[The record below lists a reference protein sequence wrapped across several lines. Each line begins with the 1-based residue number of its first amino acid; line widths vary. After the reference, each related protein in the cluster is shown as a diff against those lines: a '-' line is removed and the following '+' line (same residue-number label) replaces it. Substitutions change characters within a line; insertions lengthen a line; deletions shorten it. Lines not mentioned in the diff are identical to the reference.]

1 MGHIKK
7 TIATLLPGIFL
18 IGYNVG
24 TGSITSMSKAGANF
38 GLDLLWTVLVSCIIT
53 YYLINLFSKYTMVTG
68 ETVVQGIKK
77 HISPWLAQILIL
89 ALSLIIFGALMG
101 VLGIISNVLEV
112 WSLSVLGVK
121 VSATWWAIIVSAVLY
136 TFMLIGNYA
145 FFEKIL
151 AVLVAIMGAA
161 FLLTMFLNFPDLST
175 LAKGLVPKIPE
186 AVSGSDNSPLVIIA
200 GLVGTTVSVFAF
212 VVRSQIIKD
221 TGWKMKDYKIQKRDA
236 AVSATLMFL
245 ISAAVMITAASTL
258 HVQGLKLNS
267 VTEMIPLME
276 PLAGKLALAVFVI
289 GITAAGLSSHLP
301 NLLMIP
307 WLIID
312 YRGQERNTRTPL
324 YRIMLFVLSIFSV
337 IGVILEIRPVFLM
350 LISQACISVVMPI
363 ILGAVIYLTN
373 SKKIMGQYKN
383 NAWNLIIQGGIMLFA
398 LYISGLGIQGL
409 IMDLMI

>member
-1 MGHIKK
+1 MGRIKK

-38 GLDLLWTVLVSCIIT
+38 GLDLLWTVLISSIIT
-53 YYLINLFSKYTMVTG
+53 FYLINLFSKYTMVTG
-68 ETVVQGIKK
+68 ETVVQGIKN
-77 HISPWLAQILIL
+77 HISPWLAQIIIL
-89 ALSLIIFGALMG
+89 ALSLIILGALMG

-112 WSLSVLGVK
+112 WSLSVFGSEI
-121 VSATWWAIIVSAVLY
+121 SATWCAIIVSAVLY
-136 TFMLIGNYA
+136 SFMLIGNYA

-161 FLLTMFLNFPDLST
+161 FLMTMFMNFPDLSK
-175 LAKGLVPKIPE
+175 LAQGLVPKIPD
-186 AVSGSDNSPLVIIA
+186 AVSGSDNSPFVIIA

-221 TGWKMKDYKIQKRDA
+221 TSWKMKDYKIQKRDA
-236 AVSATLMFL
+236 AVSASLMFL
-245 ISAAVMITAASTL
+245 ISAAVMITAATTL
-258 HVQGLKLNS
+258 HVQGLKLNN

-312 YRGQERNTRTPL
+312 YRGEERNTRTPRYL
-324 YRIMLFVLSIFSV
+324 SMLFILSIFSV
-337 IGVILEIRPVFLM
+337 IGVIMEIRPVFLM
-350 LISQACISVVMPI
+350 LISQAFISIVMPI
-363 ILGAVIYLTN
+363 ILGAIIYLASSRN
-373 SKKIMGQYKN
+373 IMGKYKN
-383 NAWNLIIQGGIMLFA
+383 NAWDLIVQSSIMVFA

-409 IMDLMI
+409 IMDLMN

>member
-1 MGHIKK
+1 MGRIKR

-38 GLDLLWTVLVSCIIT
+38 GLDLLWTVLISCVIT
-53 YYLINLFSKYTMVTG
+53 FYLINLFSKYTMVTG
-68 ETVVQGIKK
+68 ETVIQGIKNR
-77 HISPWLAQILIL
+77 IGPWVAKVLIL

-112 WSLSVLGVK
+112 WYLSVFGSE

-136 TFMLIGNYA
+136 SFVLIGNYA

-151 AVLVAIMGAA
+151 AVLVAIMGGA
-161 FLLTMFLNFPDLST
+161 FLLTMFLNFPDLGK
-175 LAKGLVPKIPE
+175 LAQGLVPKIPD

-236 AVSATLMFL
+236 AVSASLMFL
-245 ISAAVMITAASTL
+245 ISSAVMITAASTL
-258 HVQGLKLNS
+258 HVQGMKLND
-267 VTEMIPLME
+267 VTEMIPLLE
-276 PLAGKLALAVFVI
+276 PLAGKLALIVFVI

-312 YRGQERNTRTPL
+312 YKGEERNTRTPRYL
-324 YRIMLFVLSIFSV
+324 SMLFVLSIFSL
-337 IGVILEIRPVFLM
+337 IGVILELRPVFLM

-363 ILGAVIYLTN
+363 ILGSVIYLTN
-373 SKKIMGQYKN
+373 SKKIMGKYKTGT
-383 NAWNLIIQGGIMLFA
+383 WEFIVQSGIMVFA
-398 LYISGLGIQGL
+398 LYISGLGIRGL
-409 IMDLMI
+409 IMDLMN

>member
-1 MGHIKK
+1 MGTIKR
-7 TIATLLPGIFL
+7 TLATLLPGIFL

-38 GLDLLWTVLVSCIIT
+38 GLDLLWTVLTSCLIT

-68 ETVVQGIKK
+68 ETVIQGIKNN
-77 HISPWLAQILIL
+77 INPWLAKIIVV
-89 ALSLIIFGALMG
+89 ALSLIILGALMG
-101 VLGIISNVLEV
+101 VLGIVSDVLEA
-112 WSLSVLGVK
+112 WFLKAFGINI
-121 VSATWWAIIVSAVLY
+121 SATWWAIIVSAMLY
-136 TFMLIGNYA
+136 FFMLIGNYA

-151 AVLVAIMGAA
+151 ALLVAVMGVA
-161 FLLTMFLNFPDLST
+161 FLMTMFLNFPDLKS
-175 LAKGLVPKIPE
+175 LAKGLVPKIPD
-186 AVSGSDNSPLVIIA
+186 AVAGSDNSPMVIIA
-200 GLVGTTVSVFAF
+200 GMVGTTMSVFAF

-221 TGWKMKDYKIQKRDA
+221 TGWKMNDYKIQKRDA

-258 HVQGLKLNS
+258 HVQGLKLNN

-276 PLAGKLALAVFVI
+276 PLAGKMALGIFVI

-312 YRGQERNTRTPL
+312 YKGKERNTRTPFYL
-324 YRIMLFVLSIFSV
+324 ILLFALSIFSV
-337 IGVILEIRPVFLM
+337 TGVIMGLKPVFLM
-350 LISQACISVVMPI
+350 LLSQACISIVMPI
-363 ILGAVIYLTN
+363 VLGAIIYLTT
-373 SKKIMGQYKN
+373 SKKIMKN
-383 NAWNLIIQGGIMLFA
+383 HKNTIPNLIIQGFIMLFA

-409 IMDLMI
+409 ITDLMK